1 MESYNE
7 AAIDVPPE
15 LLAASGQ
22 RDFDQRSVGTGSNVD
37 GHSSLSPGSDLNSSG
52 NSQLISDWDTDQ
64 VSCKGIHVNNTAE
77 IHLKRSFAD
86 RKLSRPKLWELRD
99 LLVVD
104 R

>member
-1 MESYNE
+1 MKSVPVMESYNE

-37 GHSSLSPGSDLNSSG
+37 GQSSLSPGSDLNSSG

-64 VSCKGIHVNNTAE
+64 VSCKGIHLNNTAE

-86 RKLSRPKLWELRD
+86 RKLSRPKVWELCD
-99 LLVVD
+99 
-104 R
+104 

>member
-37 GHSSLSPGSDLNSSG
+37 GQSSLSPGSDLNSSG

-64 VSCKGIHVNNTAE
+64 VSCKGIHVNNTDTF
-77 IHLKRSFAD
+77 KKKFCRQKVKQTKCGSCVTD
-86 RKLSRPKLWELRD
+86 WW
-99 LLVVD
+99 
-104 R
+104 